1 MDQTDGTWVIE
12 SNLPPLMVLS
22 VQSTETLEITVT
34 KTLVSCINTLMAS
47 FEDITSSTPRVSN
60 FLSLLY
66 FFIRNTHVKNTHFTS
81 YRAYCSEIRLA

>member
-60 FLSLLY
+60 FLSL
-66 FFIRNTHVKNTHFTS
+66 FHFTLLLNNPV
-81 YRAYCSEIRLA
+81 IG